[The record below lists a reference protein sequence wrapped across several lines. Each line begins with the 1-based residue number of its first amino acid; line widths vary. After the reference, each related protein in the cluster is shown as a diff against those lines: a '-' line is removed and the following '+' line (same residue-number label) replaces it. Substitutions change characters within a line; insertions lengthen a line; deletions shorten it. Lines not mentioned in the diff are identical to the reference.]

1 VSGVRAVSIVRQIG
15 TLGRLTIPEE
25 IRPYQPGDLVQIYA
39 DIKKGEIIIE
49 KLDSGKTINKD
60 L

>member
-1 VSGVRAVSIVRQIG
+1 MKTVSIVRQIG

-49 KLDSGKTINKD
+49 KLDSGKPTHKE

>member
-1 VSGVRAVSIVRQIG
+1 MKAVSIVRQIG
-15 TLGRLTIPEE
+15 TLGRLTVPEE

-39 DIKKGEIIIE
+39 DIKRGEIIIE
-49 KLDSGKTINKD
+49 KLDSGKPLNKD

>member
-1 VSGVRAVSIVRQIG
+1 MKPVSIVRQIG

-49 KLDSGKTINKD
+49 KLDTPEKNVE
-60 L
+60 

>member
-1 VSGVRAVSIVRQIG
+1 MKPVSIVRQIG

-25 IRPYQPGDLVQIYA
+25 IRPYQPGDLVQIHA

-49 KLDSGKTINKD
+49 RLDPSEKALND
-60 L
+60 

>member
-1 VSGVRAVSIVRQIG
+1 MSKLNSVSIVRQIG

-39 DIKKGEIIIE
+39 DIKRGEIIIE
-49 KLDSGKTINKD
+49 RLDSGKTLHKD

>member
-1 VSGVRAVSIVRQIG
+1 VKPVSIVRQIG

-25 IRPYQPGDLVQIYA
+25 IRPYQPGDLVQIHA

-49 KLDSGKTINKD
+49 RLDPSEKALND
-60 L
+60 